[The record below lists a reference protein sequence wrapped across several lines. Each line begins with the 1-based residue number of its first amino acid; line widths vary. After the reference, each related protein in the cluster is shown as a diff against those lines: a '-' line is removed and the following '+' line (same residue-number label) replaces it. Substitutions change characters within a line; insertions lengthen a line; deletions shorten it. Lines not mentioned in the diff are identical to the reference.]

1 MERWRDEVRREKTQ
15 RSGDSETNHR
25 EVEREGERERERKR
39 GRGRGDTEGCVETQ
53 RFP

>member
-1 MERWRDEVRREKTQ
+1 MRREKTQ

-25 EVEREGERERERKR
+25 EVERERER

-53 RFP
+53 RCP